1 MTTELDI
8 PLNRAQRRAMKRME
22 GKRLVPEFTK
32 EQGLHRQE
40 VALASHRMDATEQE
54 DVDKLMGPLL
64 MQLERLRI
72 GKLDKTGFDLLA
84 MGACFT
90 FTLASR
96 IHEYGTDDSKAVI
109 EPVQPIAE
117 AAADQVAVLGERY
130 RLHKRF
136 GASAECLAAFR
147 EAFDILEQMIRVAPR
162 GHVYTALREAKGLTL
177 NANSP
182 AVQAAIAKAKGG

>member
-1 MTTELDI
+1 MTAEI
-8 PLNRAQRRAMKRME
+8 ALNRAERRALKKAKPIKQRFDRE
-22 GKRLVPEFTK
+22 RAYY
-32 EQGLHRQE
+32 RQE
-40 VALASHRMDATEQE
+40 VTLAKTRVDLTEAE
-54 DVDKLMGPLL
+54 DVEKLMTPLL
-64 MQLERLRI
+64 MQLERLRT
-72 GKLDKTGFDLLA
+72 GQLDKPGFDLLA

-90 FTLASR
+90 FTLAAR
-96 IHEYGTDDSKAVI
+96 IYEHGTEDSKRVI

-130 RLHKRF
+130 KDKGRF
-136 GASAECLAAFR
+136 ICDATTLQAFR
-147 EAFDILEQMIRVAPR
+147 EAFDILDQMIRVAPR